1 MIVHALNQWSTD
13 KMMAFMKYCWG
24 DTNKVTKSASLE
36 FLPVQNTIWGNLAA
50 LLLGRYQEWYLEMPS
65 GPCKVW
71 HMDFI
76 LPLSHGYKRVLVMV
90 RMFSHWTKAFPCR

>member
-24 DTNKVTKSASLE
+24 DTNKATKSASLE

-50 LLLGRYQEWYLEMPS
+50 LLLGILKCQVGHARFGIWISYCPYL
-65 GPCKVW
+65 
-71 HMDFI
+71 MDINVF
-76 LPLSHGYKRVLVMV
+76 
-90 RMFSHWTKAFPCR
+90 